1 MNYELKRIK
10 QLCHERG
17 WSLYRLAREMN
28 ASPNNIYNIFRR
40 STTPSVPTLRQ
51 VCKALGITMSKFY
64 AEDEN
69 IKTQDDILFIYNK
82 LTPVNKAKAEA
93 YMLGLW
99 LTNEY

>member
-28 ASPNNIYNIFRR
+28 ASPNNIYNIF
-40 STTPSVPTLRQ
+40 
-51 VCKALGITMSKFY
+51 ITMSKFY

-99 LTNEY
+99 LTNE